1 MKLTTM
7 SEKWGEFRIL
17 DLVRMYISDE
27 KLINTE
33 KFQVSS
39 FYRFWAIEGK
49 LIGNHTPN

>member
-1 MKLTTM
+1 MKVKSALENSIMKLTTM

-17 DLVRMYISDE
+17 DLVRMYLSDE

-39 FYRFWAIEGK
+39 FYRF
-49 LIGNHTPN
+49 